1 VSSTPAPLRGQL
13 HAVHV
18 LGETAGGHV
27 SSLARGL
34 VARGV
39 TVTVCGSSAA
49 DEDYGFA
56 GVGARFTAVEIAR
69 RAGRAD
75 AGAVAALRIA
85 TAGADVVHA
94 HGLRAGLLAS
104 LALGGRRT
112 PLVVTWHSA
121 VLAEGTRARL
131 LALLERRVSRVA
143 DVVLGASSD
152 LVERARRLGAR
163 DARLAPIAVP
173 APVRAPLPPES
184 AVEIER
190 RRQKTRAEFGAVDR
204 PLLLAVGRLEAHK
217 GYDVLLDA
225 VRGLCGLEPAAPVV
239 VIAGEG
245 SQREPLQRR
254 IDAEQLPVRLLG
266 RRDDIPELLA
276 AADVVVLPSRWEA
289 RALIAQEALHAG
301 VPLVATA
308 VGGTP
313 ELVGDAGE
321 LVAYGDAVA
330 LAGAI
335 AALLG
340 DAGRRA
346 ELAAAGRAQ
355 AAAWPTEDDTVAQ
368 VLSIYDELAA
378 AGR

>member
-1 VSSTPAPLRGQL
+1 MSSTPAPLRGQL

-49 DEDYGFA
+49 DADYGFA

-225 VRGLCGLEPAAPVV
+225 VRGLCGLEPASPVV

-254 IDAEQLPVRLLG
+254 IDAERLPVRLLG

>member
-1 VSSTPAPLRGQL
+1 MSSTPAPLRGQL

-56 GVGARFTAVEIAR
+56 GVGARFTSVEIAR

-75 AGAVAALRIA
+75 AGAVAALRTA

-225 VRGLCGLEPAAPVV
+225 VRGLCGLEPASPVV

-254 IDAEQLPVRLLG
+254 IDAERLPVRLLG

>member
-75 AGAVAALRIA
+75 AGAVAALRAA

-112 PLVVTWHSA
+112 P
-121 VLAEGTRARL
+121 

-225 VRGLCGLEPAAPVV
+225 VRGLCGLEPASPVV

-254 IDAEQLPVRLLG
+254 IDAERLPVRLLG